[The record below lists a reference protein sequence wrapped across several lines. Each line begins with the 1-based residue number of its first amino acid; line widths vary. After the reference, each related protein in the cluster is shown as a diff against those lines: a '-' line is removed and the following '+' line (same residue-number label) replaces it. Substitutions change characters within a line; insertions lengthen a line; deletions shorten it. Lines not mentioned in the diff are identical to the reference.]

1 MHFKY
6 QQETPEMLTSLMNT
20 SLQCRHPIRQSAR
33 MVCTSHPSCRPHSSL
48 LSATRCIRVKHLD
61 ISIQTILDSDPGNR
75 NDNVHAL
82 LLRAFPL
89 VAECAVLL
97 VVPVGADGAVHAAA
111 AVLLW
116 F

>member
-1 MHFKY
+1 MHFEYHQK
-6 QQETPEMLTSLMNT
+6 TPEMLTSLMNKSSVEAKT
-20 SLQCRHPIRQSAR
+20 R
-33 MVCTSHPSCRPHSSL
+33 MVCTPHLSL
-48 LSATRCIRVKHLD
+48 VARARSRTLHH
-61 ISIQTILDSDPGNR
+61 LDSDPGNR

-82 LLRAFPL
+82 LLRALPL

-97 VVPVGADGAVHAAA
+97 VVPVGANSAVHAAA

>member
-1 MHFKY
+1 
-6 QQETPEMLTSLMNT
+6 LNT
-20 SLQCRHPIRQSAR
+20 F
-33 MVCTSHPSCRPHSSL
+33 
-48 LSATRCIRVKHLD
+48 
-61 ISIQTILDSDPGNR
+61 IQNTLDSDPGNR

-82 LLRAFPL
+82 LLGALPL

-116 F
+116 FRGRANVLDHSAVDNVLVGWLRLFVSAGGGFLDQALEDGVLRGVSRVLAVTRME